1 MPPISTTPKE
11 SAPCPTP
18 YRTFPLRLSFR
29 PQQTRQPLR
38 LPPRSLRPAAPCRR
52 PASGGSSLTEMA
64 LNPCGQHSAS
74 PHAAGQAAG
83 ADLTPA
89 QQQACKHNENLRQQL
104 NPQDWSQVLY
114 QIGKN
119 TKKLEGAT
127 FSKGIVTLK
136 GDKEAL
142 AGAAYD
148 KALKEKPKETPKNY
162 LRLSTHNVGPNP
174 NSQSTMSDEMA
185 QKINKKHGAS
195 INFEQ
200 ISNYEGGQ
208 ALRGYV
214 PWWPIIKSISKNG
227 AITVLLNFHK
237 NNDGS
242 LATTKD
248 GYKILDGSSQSG
260 VTIGTGV
267 DLGQQEPTAYKK
279 RLKDF
284 EVSQE
289 LIDKLEP
296 YMHIKRA
303 EAAEYLL
310 AHPLTVTKKEA
321 DLLDA
326 EMKDDHL
333 KNTIA
338 EYNNIVKGIK
348 KHRTF
353 KELSSAEQTILF
365 SRHYQDGNIKKGASR
380 EIAEFLAQGLVQNA
394 LDKLNTKHY
403 RDDSHKN
410 RIPLEHADL
419 QAWFNTINAE
429 EYKVKQDDE
438 KAAPASADQTP
449 AQPQPPAPSAHPGQ
463 RHRK

>member
-1 MPPISTTPKE
+1 MSNAIPH
-11 SAPCPTP
+11 
-18 YRTFPLRLSFR
+18 L
-29 PQQTRQPLR
+29 
-38 LPPRSLRPAAPCRR
+38 PAAPVLPPAADAPAAPPAPAQPAASSPVPQP

-89 QQQACKHNENLRQQL
+89 KQQACKHNENLRQQL

-200 ISNYEGGQ
+200 IANYEGGQ

-296 YMHIKRA
+296 YMHLKRA

-310 AHPLTVTKKEA
+310 AHPLTLTKKEA

-338 EYNNIVKGIK
+338 EYNGIVKGIK
-348 KHRTF
+348 KHRAF

-380 EIAEFLAQGLVQNA
+380 EIAESLAQGLVQNA

-449 AQPQPPAPSAHPGQ
+449 AQPQTPAPSAHPGQ

>member
-1 MPPISTTPKE
+1 MSNAIPH
-11 SAPCPTP
+11 
-18 YRTFPLRLSFR
+18 L
-29 PQQTRQPLR
+29 
-38 LPPRSLRPAAPCRR
+38 PAAPVLPPAADAPAAPPAPAQPAASSPVPQP

-89 QQQACKHNENLRQQL
+89 KQQACKHNENLRQQL

-296 YMHIKRA
+296 YMHLKRA

-310 AHPLTVTKKEA
+310 AHPLTLTKKEA

-338 EYNNIVKGIK
+338 EYNGIVKGIK
-348 KHRTF
+348 KHRAF

-380 EIAEFLAQGLVQNA
+380 EIAESLAQGLVQNA

-449 AQPQPPAPSAHPGQ
+449 AQPQTPAPSAHPGQ

>member
-1 MPPISTTPKE
+1 M
-11 SAPCPTP
+11 
-18 YRTFPLRLSFR
+18 
-29 PQQTRQPLR
+29 
-38 LPPRSLRPAAPCRR
+38 
-52 PASGGSSLTEMA
+52 
-64 LNPCGQHSAS
+64 
-74 PHAAGQAAG
+74 
-83 ADLTPA
+83 
-89 QQQACKHNENLRQQL
+89 
-104 NPQDWSQVLY
+104 
-114 QIGKN
+114 
-119 TKKLEGAT
+119 
-127 FSKGIVTLK
+127 
-136 GDKEAL
+136 
-142 AGAAYD
+142 
-148 KALKEKPKETPKNY
+148 LKEKPKETPKNY
-162 LRLSTHNVGPNP
+162 LRLSTHKVGPNP

-185 QKINKKHGAS
+185 QKINKKHGAN

-200 ISNYEGGQ
+200 IANYEGGQ

-237 NNDGS
+237 NDDGS

-267 DLGQQEPTAYKK
+267 DLGQQKPTAYKE

-284 EVSQE
+284 KVSQE

-296 YMHIKRA
+296 YMHLKRA

-310 AHPLTVTKKEA
+310 AHPLTVTKEEA

-326 EMKDDHL
+326 EMKDEHL
-333 KNTIA
+333 RGTIA
-338 EYNNIVKGIK
+338 EYGDIVKDIK
-348 KHRTF
+348 KHRAF

-365 SRHYQDGNIKKGASR
+365 SRHYQDGNIKFVNPSK
-380 EIAEFLAQGLVQNA
+380 EIAKFLAQGLVQDA

-449 AQPQPPAPSAHPGQ
+449 AQPQTPTPSAHPGR

>member
-1 MPPISTTPKE
+1 MSNAIPH
-11 SAPCPTP
+11 
-18 YRTFPLRLSFR
+18 L
-29 PQQTRQPLR
+29 
-38 LPPRSLRPAAPCRR
+38 PAAPVLPPAADAPAAPPAPAQPAASSPVPQP

-89 QQQACKHNENLRQQL
+89 KQQACKHNENLRQQL

-127 FSKGIVTLK
+127 FSNGIVTLK

-200 ISNYEGGQ
+200 IANYEGGQ

-227 AITVLLNFHK
+227 AITVLLNFQEDK
-237 NNDGS
+237 KGNFITKEDG
-242 LATTKD
+242 T
-248 GYKILDGSSQSG
+248 KILNGSSQSG

-267 DLGQQEPTAYKK
+267 DLGQQKPVAYKE
-279 RLKDF
+279 RLKAF
-284 EVSQE
+284 GVSQE

-296 YMHIKRA
+296 YMHLKRA
-303 EAAEYLL
+303 EAGEYLL
-310 AHPLTVTKKEA
+310 AHPLTVTKEEA

-338 EYNNIVKGIK
+338 EYGDIVKDIK

-365 SRHYQDGNIKKGASR
+365 SRHYQDGNIKFVDPSK
-380 EIAEFLAQGLVQNA
+380 EIAKFLAQGLVQDA

-449 AQPQPPAPSAHPGQ
+449 AQPQTPTPSAHPGR

>member
-1 MPPISTTPKE
+1 M
-11 SAPCPTP
+11 
-18 YRTFPLRLSFR
+18 
-29 PQQTRQPLR
+29 
-38 LPPRSLRPAAPCRR
+38 
-52 PASGGSSLTEMA
+52 
-64 LNPCGQHSAS
+64 
-74 PHAAGQAAG
+74 
-83 ADLTPA
+83 
-89 QQQACKHNENLRQQL
+89 
-104 NPQDWSQVLY
+104 
-114 QIGKN
+114 
-119 TKKLEGAT
+119 
-127 FSKGIVTLK
+127 
-136 GDKEAL
+136 
-142 AGAAYD
+142 
-148 KALKEKPKETPKNY
+148 LKEKPKETPKNY
-162 LRLSTHNVGPNP
+162 LRLSTHKVGPNP

-185 QKINKKHGAS
+185 QKINKKHGAN

-200 ISNYEGGQ
+200 IANYEGGQ

-237 NNDGS
+237 NDDGS

-296 YMHIKRA
+296 YMHLKRA

-326 EMKDDHL
+326 EMQDDHL

-338 EYNNIVKGIK
+338 EYGDIVKDIK

-365 SRHYQDGNIKKGASR
+365 SRHYQDGNIKFVDPSK
-380 EIAEFLAQGLVQNA
+380 EIAKFLAQGLVQDA

-449 AQPQPPAPSAHPGQ
+449 AQPQTPAPSAHPG
-463 RHRK
+463 RKHRK

>member
-1 MPPISTTPKE
+1 MSNAIPH
-11 SAPCPTP
+11 
-18 YRTFPLRLSFR
+18 L
-29 PQQTRQPLR
+29 
-38 LPPRSLRPAAPCRR
+38 PAAPVLPPAADAPAAPPAPAQPAASSPVPQP

-142 AGAAYD
+142 ARAAYD
-148 KALKEKPKETPKNY
+148 KMVKKKPKETPKNY
-162 LRLSTHNVGPNP
+162 LRLSTHKVGPDP
-174 NSQSTMSDEMA
+174 DSQSTMSDEMA

-200 ISNYEGGQ
+200 IANYEGGQ

-237 NNDGS
+237 NDDGS

-279 RLKDF
+279 RLKGF

-296 YMHIKRA
+296 YMHLKRA

-380 EIAEFLAQGLVQNA
+380 AIAEFLAQGLVQNA

>member
-1 MPPISTTPKE
+1 M
-11 SAPCPTP
+11 
-18 YRTFPLRLSFR
+18 
-29 PQQTRQPLR
+29 
-38 LPPRSLRPAAPCRR
+38 
-52 PASGGSSLTEMA
+52 
-64 LNPCGQHSAS
+64 
-74 PHAAGQAAG
+74 
-83 ADLTPA
+83 
-89 QQQACKHNENLRQQL
+89 
-104 NPQDWSQVLY
+104 LY

-127 FSKGIVTLK
+127 FSNGIVTLK

-148 KALKEKPKETPKNY
+148 KMLKEKPKETPKNY

-185 QKINKKHGAS
+185 QKINKKHGAN

-200 ISNYEGGQ
+200 IANYEGGQ

-214 PWWPIIKSISKNG
+214 PWWPIIKNISKNG

-237 NNDGS
+237 NDDGS

-267 DLGQQEPTAYKK
+267 DLGQQKPAAYKE

-284 EVSQE
+284 KVSQE

-296 YMHIKRA
+296 YMHLKRA
-303 EAAEYLL
+303 EAGEYLL
-310 AHPLTVTKKEA
+310 AHPLTVTKEEA

-326 EMKDDHL
+326 EMKDEHL
-333 KNTIA
+333 RGTIA
-338 EYNNIVKGIK
+338 EYGDIVKDIK

-365 SRHYQDGNIKKGASR
+365 SRHYQDGNIKFVDPSV
-380 EIAEFLAQGLVQNA
+380 EIAKFLAQGLVKDA
-394 LDKLNTKHY
+394 LGKLNTSHY
-403 RDDSHKN
+403 KGDSHKN

-449 AQPQPPAPSAHPGQ
+449 AQPQTPAPSAHPSR

>member
-1 MPPISTTPKE
+1 MSNAIPH
-11 SAPCPTP
+11 
-18 YRTFPLRLSFR
+18 L
-29 PQQTRQPLR
+29 
-38 LPPRSLRPAAPCRR
+38 PAAPVLPPAADAPAAPPAPAQPAASSPVPQP

-148 KALKEKPKETPKNY
+148 KALKEKPEETPKNY

-185 QKINKKHGAS
+185 QKINKKHGAN

-214 PWWPIIKSISKNG
+214 PWWPTIQSISKDG

-237 NNDGS
+237 NDDGS

-248 GYKILDGSSQSG
+248 GSKILDGSSQSG

-419 QAWFNTINAE
+419 QVWFNTINAE

-449 AQPQPPAPSAHPGQ
+449 AQPQTPAPSAHPGQ

>member
-1 MPPISTTPKE
+1 MSNAIP
-11 SAPCPTP
+11 
-18 YRTFPLRLSFR
+18 RL
-29 PQQTRQPLR
+29 
-38 LPPRSLRPAAPCRR
+38 PAAPVLPPAADAPAAPPAPAQPAASSPVPQP

-119 TKKLEGAT
+119 TNKLEGAT

-227 AITVLLNFHK
+227 AITVLLNFQK
-237 NNDGS
+237 DKKGDFITKEDG
-242 LATTKD
+242 T
-248 GYKILDGSSQSG
+248 KILNGYSQSG

-267 DLGQQEPTAYKK
+267 DLGQQKPVAYKE
-279 RLKDF
+279 RLKAF
-284 EVSQE
+284 GVSQE

-296 YMHIKRA
+296 YMHLKRA
-303 EAAEYLL
+303 EAGEYLL
-310 AHPLTVTKKEA
+310 AHPLTVTKEEA

-338 EYNNIVKGIK
+338 EYGDIVKDIK

-365 SRHYQDGNIKKGASR
+365 SRHYQDGNIKKGTSR

-438 KAAPASADQTP
+438 KAAPASADQPP
-449 AQPQPPAPSAHPGQ
+449 AQPQTPAPSAHPGR

>member
-1 MPPISTTPKE
+1 MSNAIPH
-11 SAPCPTP
+11 
-18 YRTFPLRLSFR
+18 L
-29 PQQTRQPLR
+29 
-38 LPPRSLRPAAPCRR
+38 PAAPVLPPAADAPAAPPAPAQPAANSPVPQP

-74 PHAAGQAAG
+74 PHAAGQAAS

-127 FSKGIVTLK
+127 FSKSIVTLK

-148 KALKEKPKETPKNY
+148 KMLKEKPKETPKNY
-162 LRLSTHNVGPNP
+162 LRLSTHKVGPNP

-185 QKINKKHGAS
+185 QKINKKHGAN

-200 ISNYEGGQ
+200 IANYEGGQ

-237 NNDGS
+237 NDDGS

-296 YMHIKRA
+296 YMHLKRA

-326 EMKDDHL
+326 EMKDEHL
-333 KNTIA
+333 RGTIA
-338 EYNNIVKGIK
+338 EYGDIVKDIK

-365 SRHYQDGNIKKGASR
+365 SRHYQDGNIKFVNPSV
-380 EIAEFLAQGLVQNA
+380 EIAKFLAQGLVKDA
-394 LDKLNTKHY
+394 LGKLNTTHY
-403 RDDSHKN
+403 KGDSHKN

-438 KAAPASADQTP
+438 KAAPASADQPP
-449 AQPQPPAPSAHPGQ
+449 AQPQTPAPSAHPG
-463 RHRK
+463 RKHRK

>member
-1 MPPISTTPKE
+1 
-11 SAPCPTP
+11 
-18 YRTFPLRLSFR
+18 
-29 PQQTRQPLR
+29 
-38 LPPRSLRPAAPCRR
+38 
-52 PASGGSSLTEMA
+52 
-64 LNPCGQHSAS
+64 
-74 PHAAGQAAG
+74 
-83 ADLTPA
+83 
-89 QQQACKHNENLRQQL
+89 
-104 NPQDWSQVLY
+104 
-114 QIGKN
+114 
-119 TKKLEGAT
+119 
-127 FSKGIVTLK
+127 
-136 GDKEAL
+136 
-142 AGAAYD
+142 
-148 KALKEKPKETPKNY
+148 
-162 LRLSTHNVGPNP
+162 
-174 NSQSTMSDEMA
+174 MA

-200 ISNYEGGQ
+200 IANYEGGQ

-237 NNDGS
+237 NDDGS

-296 YMHIKRA
+296 YMHLKRA

-348 KHRTF
+348 KLRTF

-419 QAWFNTINAE
+419 QARFNTINAE

-449 AQPQPPAPSAHPGQ
+449 AQPQTPAPSAHPGQ

>member
-1 MPPISTTPKE
+1 MP
-11 SAPCPTP
+11 
-18 YRTFPLRLSFR
+18 
-29 PQQTRQPLR
+29 QP
-38 LPPRSLRPAAPCRR
+38 

-148 KALKEKPKETPKNY
+148 KALKEKPEETPKNY
-162 LRLSTHNVGPNP
+162 LRLSTHKVGPNP

-227 AITVLLNFHK
+227 AITVLLNFQEDK
-237 NNDGS
+237 KGNFITKEDG
-242 LATTKD
+242 T
-248 GYKILDGSSQSG
+248 KILNGSSQSG

-267 DLGQQEPTAYKK
+267 DLGQQKPVAYKE
-279 RLKDF
+279 RLKAF
-284 EVSQE
+284 GVSQE

-296 YMHIKRA
+296 YMHLKRA
-303 EAAEYLL
+303 EAGEYLL
-310 AHPLTVTKKEA
+310 AHPLTVTKEEA

-338 EYNNIVKGIK
+338 EYGDIVKDIK

-438 KAAPASADQTP
+438 KATPASADQTP
-449 AQPQPPAPSAHPGQ
+449 AQPQTPTPSAHPGR

>member
-1 MPPISTTPKE
+1 MSNAIP
-11 SAPCPTP
+11 
-18 YRTFPLRLSFR
+18 RL
-29 PQQTRQPLR
+29 
-38 LPPRSLRPAAPCRR
+38 PAAPVLPPAADAPAAPPAPAQPAASSPVPQP

-89 QQQACKHNENLRQQL
+89 KQQACKHNENLRQQL

-148 KALKEKPKETPKNY
+148 KALKEKPEETPKNY

-185 QKINKKHGAS
+185 QKINKKHGAN
-195 INFEQ
+195 INFKQ

-227 AITVLLNFHK
+227 AITVLLNFEK
-237 NNDGS
+237 KKDGS
-242 LATTKD
+242 FAKTASD
-248 GYKILDGSSQSG
+248 NKILSGSSQSG

-296 YMHIKRA
+296 YMHLKRA

-310 AHPLTVTKKEA
+310 AQPLTVTKEEA

-338 EYNNIVKGIK
+338 EYNGIVKDIK
-348 KHRTF
+348 KHRAF
-353 KELSSAEQTILF
+353 KELFFSRTDHFVFKALSGWQYQGYHTFQRDCQISSA
-365 SRHYQDGNIKKGASR
+365 G
-380 EIAEFLAQGLVQNA
+380 
-394 LDKLNTKHY
+394 
-403 RDDSHKN
+403 
-410 RIPLEHADL
+410 
-419 QAWFNTINAE
+419 
-429 EYKVKQDDE
+429 
-438 KAAPASADQTP
+438 
-449 AQPQPPAPSAHPGQ
+449 PSARCP
-463 RHRK
+463 

>member
-1 MPPISTTPKE
+1 MRVPATLTSPSRLGQ
-11 SAPCPTP
+11 SPT
-18 YRTFPLRLSFR
+18 RVR
-29 PQQTRQPLR
+29 
-38 LPPRSLRPAAPCRR
+38 
-52 PASGGSSLTEMA
+52 
-64 LNPCGQHSAS
+64 
-74 PHAAGQAAG
+74 
-83 ADLTPA
+83 
-89 QQQACKHNENLRQQL
+89 
-104 NPQDWSQVLY
+104 
-114 QIGKN
+114 
-119 TKKLEGAT
+119 AT

-148 KALKEKPKETPKNY
+148 KALKEKPEETPKNY

-185 QKINKKHGAS
+185 QKINKKHGAN
-195 INFEQ
+195 INFKQ

-227 AITVLLNFHK
+227 AITVLLNFEK
-237 NNDGS
+237 KKDGS
-242 LATTKD
+242 FAKTASD
-248 GYKILDGSSQSG
+248 NKILSGSSQSG

-296 YMHIKRA
+296 YMHLKRA

-310 AHPLTVTKKEA
+310 AQPLTVTKEEA

-338 EYNNIVKGIK
+338 EYNGIVKDIK
-348 KHRTF
+348 KHRAF
-353 KELSSAEQTILF
+353 KELFFSRTDHFVFKALSGWQYQGYHTFQRDCQISSA
-365 SRHYQDGNIKKGASR
+365 G
-380 EIAEFLAQGLVQNA
+380 
-394 LDKLNTKHY
+394 
-403 RDDSHKN
+403 
-410 RIPLEHADL
+410 
-419 QAWFNTINAE
+419 
-429 EYKVKQDDE
+429 
-438 KAAPASADQTP
+438 
-449 AQPQPPAPSAHPGQ
+449 PSARCP
-463 RHRK
+463 

>member
-1 MPPISTTPKE
+1 
-11 SAPCPTP
+11 
-18 YRTFPLRLSFR
+18 
-29 PQQTRQPLR
+29 
-38 LPPRSLRPAAPCRR
+38 
-52 PASGGSSLTEMA
+52 
-64 LNPCGQHSAS
+64 
-74 PHAAGQAAG
+74 
-83 ADLTPA
+83 
-89 QQQACKHNENLRQQL
+89 
-104 NPQDWSQVLY
+104 VLY

-148 KALKEKPKETPKNY
+148 KALKEKPEETPKNY

-200 ISNYEGGQ
+200 IANYEGGQ

-237 NNDGS
+237 NDDGS

-248 GYKILDGSSQSG
+248 GSKILDGSSQSG

-296 YMHIKRA
+296 YMHLKRA

-338 EYNNIVKGIK
+338 EYGDIVKDIK

-449 AQPQPPAPSAHPGQ
+449 AQPQTPAPSAHPGQ

>member
-1 MPPISTTPKE
+1 
-11 SAPCPTP
+11 
-18 YRTFPLRLSFR
+18 
-29 PQQTRQPLR
+29 
-38 LPPRSLRPAAPCRR
+38 
-52 PASGGSSLTEMA
+52 MA
-64 LNPCGQHSAS
+64 LNPLRPAQRQPPRRRPGRRRR
-74 PHAAGQAAG
+74 PHARPATGLQAQRKPPATTESAG
-83 ADLTPA
+83 L
-89 QQQACKHNENLRQQL
+89 
-104 NPQDWSQVLY
+104 SQVLY

-119 TKKLEGAT
+119 TKKLESAT
-127 FSKGIVTLK
+127 FSNGIVTLK

-148 KALKEKPKETPKNY
+148 KMLKETPKNY
-162 LRLSTHNVGPNP
+162 LRLSTHKVGPNP

-185 QKINKKHGAS
+185 QKINKKHGAN

-200 ISNYEGGQ
+200 IANYEGGQ

-237 NNDGS
+237 NDDGS

-248 GYKILDGSSQSG
+248 GSKILDGSSQSG

-296 YMHIKRA
+296 YMHLKRA

-338 EYNNIVKGIK
+338 EYNGIVKGIK
-348 KHRTF
+348 KHRAF

-365 SRHYQDGNIKKGASR
+365 SRHYQDDNIKDVKPSV
-380 EIAEFLAQGLVQNA
+380 EIAKFLAQGLVKDA
-394 LDKLNTKHY
+394 LDKLNTAHY
-403 RDDSHKN
+403 KGDSHKN

-449 AQPQPPAPSAHPGQ
+449 AQPQTPAPSAHPG
-463 RHRK
+463 RKHRK

>member
-1 MPPISTTPKE
+1 MSNAIPH
-11 SAPCPTP
+11 
-18 YRTFPLRLSFR
+18 L
-29 PQQTRQPLR
+29 
-38 LPPRSLRPAAPCRR
+38 PAAPVLPPAADAPAAPPAPAQPAASSPVPQP

-148 KALKEKPKETPKNY
+148 KMLKEKPKETPKNY
-162 LRLSTHNVGPNP
+162 LRLSTHKVGPNP

-185 QKINKKHGAS
+185 QKINKKHGAN

-227 AITVLLNFHK
+227 AITVLLNFEK
-237 NNDGS
+237 KKDGS
-242 LATTKD
+242 FAKTASD
-248 GYKILDGSSQSG
+248 NKILSGSSQSG

-296 YMHIKRA
+296 YMHLKRA

-326 EMKDDHL
+326 EMKDDH
-333 KNTIA
+333 
-338 EYNNIVKGIK
+338 
-348 KHRTF
+348 
-353 KELSSAEQTILF
+353 SSAEQTILF
-365 SRHYQDGNIKKGASR
+365 SRHYQDGNIKDITPSR
-380 EIAEFLAQGLVQNA
+380 EIAKSLAQGLVQDA

-438 KAAPASADQTP
+438 KTAPASADQPP
-449 AQPQPPAPSAHPGQ
+449 AQPQTPAPSAHPSR